1 LGFNGPTLP
10 IHPALAIGQPV
21 LIAYAIRQI
30 G

>member
-10 IHPALAIGQPV
+10 IHPTLAIGQPV